1 MKTFLIFMMISFS
14 AYSES
19 SIIPL
24 QTDSGKVALGK
35 NIYYHIDRTGRFTI
49 DDMVKPD
56 NEKLF
61 KQNKS
66 NVAEFGFIS
75 SPVWLKFTVQE
86 LNPDPEDWFLEI
98 AYSSLDTVELY
109 AQQGGKWTVRY
120 AGDHYPF
127 AARELFYRNPGFFM
141 TFPALKE
148 NTIYIKVHTTSASII
163 PLTLH
168 QKKHLLKNISF
179 IENLYCIFYGVLLA
193 MIFYN
198 GSIFISLK
206 NPSYLLYSLT
216 TLSMLIYQISFSGH
230 GFQYLWPENLWM
242 QKYTGLIAAVL
253 FAVFAFEFMIRFL
266 DLKRKTRIFLR
277 SWLLLQN
284 LITCL
289 ALTDS
294 LTSVFR
300 VVGIAGILNTVTVI
314 TAGILSWRKGYRP
327 ARFFVIGWSL
337 YALGTILAIL
347 RLAGLI
353 ETNALTNYA
362 MQIGVVSELMLLSI
376 ALADS
381 YKLIAEEKSNI
392 QKELLNVQ
400 IRMVENLKTSESQL
414 EERVALRT
422 AELQESNNTL
432 ESALSNLKSAQA
444 QLIQSE
450 KMASLGQLVANVA
463 HEINTPIGAVK
474 ASGRNISDALEY
486 TLENL
491 PVLFNTLEK
500 QDREL
505 FMKLIRPKNI
515 QPAVLSTK
523 EERQLIKETMRQL
536 EEAGLIDTRDKAEM
550 LVQLNVHKEVSE
562 YMPLL
567 KHPEAEFILKAV
579 RRISTIISSAAN
591 INTAVERVSKI
602 IFALKSFSHTNV
614 SEQMVNADLREGL
627 EVVLT
632 VYNNL
637 LKQGIEVIRKYEEI
651 QKITCFPD
659 ELNQV
664 WTNLIH
670 NSVLAMS
677 GKGRLT
683 IEVKQTETEV
693 SVSISDT
700 GVGIPENIRGRI
712 FEPFFT
718 TRPAGEGS
726 GLGLDIVRKIVEKHS
741 GRIEIQTEEGV
752 GTTFS
757 VFLPYEQSITKNQ

>member
-1 MKTFLIFMMISFS
+1 
-14 AYSES
+14 
-19 SIIPL
+19 
-24 QTDSGKVALGK
+24 
-35 NIYYHIDRTGRFTI
+35 
-49 DDMVKPD
+49 
-56 NEKLF
+56 
-61 KQNKS
+61 
-66 NVAEFGFIS
+66 
-75 SPVWLKFTVQE
+75 
-86 LNPDPEDWFLEI
+86 
-98 AYSSLDTVELY
+98 
-109 AQQGGKWTVRY
+109 
-120 AGDHYPF
+120 
-127 AARELFYRNPGFFM
+127 
-141 TFPALKE
+141 
-148 NTIYIKVHTTSASII
+148 
-163 PLTLH
+163 
-168 QKKHLLKNISF
+168 
-179 IENLYCIFYGVLLA
+179 
-193 MIFYN
+193 
-198 GSIFISLK
+198 
-206 NPSYLLYSLT
+206 
-216 TLSMLIYQISFSGH
+216 
-230 GFQYLWPENLWM
+230 
-242 QKYTGLIAAVL
+242 
-253 FAVFAFEFMIRFL
+253 
-266 DLKRKTRIFLR
+266 
-277 SWLLLQN
+277 
-284 LITCL
+284 
-289 ALTDS
+289 
-294 LTSVFR
+294 
-300 VVGIAGILNTVTVI
+300 
-314 TAGILSWRKGYRP
+314 
-327 ARFFVIGWSL
+327 

-392 QKELLNVQ
+392 QKELLDVQ

-500 QDREL
+500 QDRER

-515 QPAVLSTK
+515 QSAVLSTK

-602 IFALKSFSHTNV
+602 IFALKSFSHTNI

-651 QKITCFPD
+651 QKIKCFPD

-677 GKGRLT
+677 GKGKLT

-693 SVSISDT
+693 SVS
-700 GVGIPENIRGRI
+700 
-712 FEPFFT
+712 
-718 TRPAGEGS
+718 
-726 GLGLDIVRKIVEKHS
+726 
-741 GRIEIQTEEGV
+741 
-752 GTTFS
+752 
-757 VFLPYEQSITKNQ
+757 